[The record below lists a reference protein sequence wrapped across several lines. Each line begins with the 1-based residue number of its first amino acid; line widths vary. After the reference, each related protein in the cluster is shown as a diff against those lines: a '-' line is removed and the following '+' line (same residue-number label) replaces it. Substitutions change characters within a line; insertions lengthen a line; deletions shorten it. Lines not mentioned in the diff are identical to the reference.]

1 MGSQQLLAIGSIF
14 LVTMLA
20 LNFFTSNINQLESS
34 ISNEAFISATG
45 IAQGMIDNILTRA
58 FDEKTVSGSVSATS
72 ALTSS
77 GNLGPDASENNVY
90 KFDDIDDF
98 KNYSTIDSSTRL
110 SNYNISVD
118 VNYVVN
124 LNPENN
130 SLSAT
135 FAKRIDVS
143 IWGLYLSDTLT
154 LSHITTY

>member
-20 LNFFTSNINQLESS
+20 LNFYTSNTNQMEVSV
-34 ISNEAFISATG
+34 SNEAIISGTG

-58 FDEKTVSGSVSATS
+58 FDETTVSSSVSSTS
-72 ALTSS
+72 SLTSS
-77 GNLGPDASENNVY
+77 ANLGPDAGENNIFM
-90 KFDDIDDF
+90 FDDIDDF
-98 KNYSTIDSSTRL
+98 KNYSAVDSSTRL
-110 SNYNISVD
+110 SNYNVSVD

-130 SLSAT
+130 SLSPT

-143 IWGLYLSDTLT
+143 ITGMYLTDTLT
-154 LSHITTY
+154 LFHIVTY